1 MNEEQEKNL
10 AESIQTLT
18 ELVKELRDQD
28 YLSILEDKK
37 KFLWYNFLTG
47 AAKGLGF
54 VIGSTLL
61 LALFLWVASQ
71 LLTVPVIGDWVADLI
86 NYIREAQIR

>member
-10 AESIQTLT
+10 VESVQTLT
-18 ELVKELRDQD
+18 ELVEELRKQN
-28 YLSILEDKK
+28 YLDILEDKK

-61 LALFLWVASQ
+61 LALFLWIASQ
-71 LLTVPVIGDWVADLI
+71 LLTVPVIGEWMADLI
-86 NYIREAQIR
+86 NYVREAQLR

>member
-1 MNEEQEKNL
+1 MNEKQEKNL
-10 AESIQTLT
+10 AESVQTLT

-54 VIGSTLL
+54 VIGSTLV
-61 LALFLWVASQ
+61 LALTLWILSQ
-71 LLTVPVIGDWVADLI
+71 LITVPVLGDWIANLI
-86 NYIREAQIR
+86 NYIKEAQIR